1 MSTINFRLYGDQI
14 YGLGS
19 KYLNEYINP
28 EINKED
34 FLTNFNN
41 GLLELNITGIKKP
54 INILPYISIKD
65 LKTEKIEIN
74 IPDEKTNFVLKLN
87 KLRMM
92 LTINALDDNQI
103 LDIVVNKR
111 KKLIEKFIKET
122 IKTIEKKEESSFLKG
137 LIDSLLKRALDGLE
151 IELKEMEI
159 YLRCNNIMFLLK
171 INSIIYNQKDGI
183 KINDINILYNE
194 TNNNNNKTEVIKH
207 FYVGIEINK
216 SMDNSSSNSLKVNCS
231 DLNIEINRNLYL
243 GVMNIIQI
251 FKEINYKQ
259 IYLRYKKLIELN
271 KPKKDPNNDK
281 KIYYQSLWYWCIKTL
296 IKLSKYKTNE
306 KLYIFDLINSTQ
318 DKLAKKYINHLDKE
332 NEDNNSLDDCLI
344 LPEEIT
350 LLKSTKEKVENQLL
364 ENKKGNQLANAFKF
378 FFYII
383 FSIFLFNKKF
393 IFIIFEF
400 KFY

>member
-1 MSTINFRLYGDQI
+1 MSSINFRLYGDQI

-54 INILPYISIKD
+54 INILPYILIKD
-65 LKTEKIEIN
+65 LKVEKIEIN
-74 IPDEKTNFVLKLN
+74 IPDDKTNFILKLN
-87 KLRMM
+87 NLRMM
-92 LTINALDDNQI
+92 LAINVLDDNQI
-103 LDIVVNKR
+103 LDIIINKR

-122 IKTIEKKEESSFLKG
+122 IKIIEKKEESSFLKG
-137 LIDSLLKRALDGLE
+137 LLDSLLKRALDGLE
-151 IELKEMEI
+151 IELKEIEI
-159 YLRCNNIMFLLK
+159 YLKCNNFIFLLK

-183 KINDINILYNE
+183 KINDINLLYNE
-194 TNNNNNKTEVIKH
+194 INNNRNKTEIMKK
-207 FYVGIEINK
+207 FYIGIEINK
-216 SMDNSSSNSLKVNCS
+216 SMDNSSCNSLKINCS
-231 DLNIEINRNLYL
+231 DLNIEINRNFYL
-243 GVMNIIQI
+243 GVMNILKI
-251 FKEINYKQ
+251 FKEIKYKQ

-271 KPKKDPNNDK
+271 KPKKGSNNDK

-306 KLYIFDLINSTQ
+306 NLYIFDLINSIQ
-318 DKLAKKYINHLDKE
+318 NKLAKKYINHLDKE

-350 LLKSTKEKVENQLL
+350 LLKCTKEKVENQLL

-378 FFYII
+378 FFGGGDDDE
-383 FSIFLFNKKF
+383 NKK
-393 IFIIFEF
+393 ELTEEE
-400 KFY
+400 KENLNN